1 MNYKIKNEIKKKY
14 PIGSIIK
21 LIKMDDPYAPPIG
34 TIGKIVDIDDI
45 GSLLIRWENGSSL
58 RVTAYDD
65 KIEIVK
71 SF

>member
-21 LIKMDDPYAPPIG
+21 LTKMDDPCAPPIG
-34 TIGKIVDIDDI
+34 TIGEIVDIDDI
-45 GSLLIRWENGSSL
+45 GSLLIKWENGSSL
-58 RVTAYDD
+58 RVTAQDD

>member
-21 LIKMDDPYAPPIG
+21 LTKMDDPYAPPIG

-58 RVTAYDD
+58 RVTVPDD

-71 SF
+71 NF

>member
-21 LIKMDDPYAPPIG
+21 LTKMDDPYAPPIG

-45 GSLLIRWENGSSL
+45 GSLLIRWENGRSL
-58 RVTAYDD
+58 RVTAHDD

-71 SF
+71 NF

>member
-21 LIKMDDPYAPPIG
+21 LTKMDDPYAPPIG
-34 TIGKIVDIDDI
+34 TIGEIIDIDDI

-58 RVTAYDD
+58 RVTA
-65 KIEIVK
+65 
-71 SF
+71 

>member
-1 MNYKIKNEIKKKY
+1 MCYKIQNEIKNKY

-21 LIKMDDPYAPPIG
+21 ITKMDDPYAPPFG
-34 TIGKIVDIDDI
+34 TIGNIVDIDDI

-58 RVTAYDD
+58 RVTAHDD

-71 SF
+71 NF

>member
-21 LIKMDDPYAPPIG
+21 LIKMDDPYAPPTG

>member
-21 LIKMDDPYAPPIG
+21 PPKMDDPYAPQIG
-34 TIGKIVDIDDI
+34 TIGEIADIEDI
-45 GSLLIRWENGSSL
+45 GSLLIKWENGSSL
-58 RVTAYDD
+58 RVTAHDD

>member
-21 LIKMDDPYAPPIG
+21 LTKMDDPYAPPIG
-34 TIGKIVDIDDI
+34 TIGKIVGIDDI

-58 RVTAYDD
+58 RVTVPDD

-71 SF
+71 NF

>member
-21 LIKMDDPYAPPIG
+21 LTKMDDPYAPPIG
-34 TIGKIVDIDDI
+34 TIGEIIDIDDI

-58 RVTAYDD
+58 RVTAHDD

>member
-1 MNYKIKNEIKKKY
+1 MNYKIQNEIKKKY

-21 LIKMDDPYAPPIG
+21 LTKMDDPYAPPIG

-58 RVTAYDD
+58 RVTAHDD

-71 SF
+71 NF